1 MTYAIRNTHTA
12 VTPPVVGWLLDGTK
26 VATYATPEEAEKAL
40 RRWRAD
46 KRYSWTNCRLEV
58 AEYGGK
64 P

>member
-26 VATYATPEEAEKAL
+26 VATYATPEDAEKAL

-46 KRYSWTNCRLEV
+46 KRYSWNNCRLEV
-58 AEYGGK
+58 AEHGGK
-64 P
+64 R